1 MPGENRAEKKIMP
14 TENGTKT
21 QRWLIFVAVIALVAL
36 LATHWQLQRLNVPA
50 ELIGTWKTA
59 TPQYAD
65 RSLEISH
72 HSITFA
78 TGPGTESTG
87 FIDDIEATANR
98 DGALYTISYSANGEH
113 QHVSFYYSD
122 VDGKKSIHFKNQQ
135 GIVWLKDKSS

>member
-1 MPGENRAEKKIMP
+1 MPK
-14 TENGTKT
+14 ENGNKT
-21 QRWLIFVAVIALVAL
+21 QWWLIIVAVIAVVAL
-36 LATHWQLQRLNVPA
+36 LATHWRLERLNVPA

-87 FIDDIEATANR
+87 FIDDIESVQDQ
-98 DGALYTISYSANGEH
+98 DGDLYTISYSADGE
-113 QHVSFYYSD
+113 QQQISFYYSD
-122 VDGKKSIHFKNQQ
+122 ANGKKTIRFKNQE
-135 GIVWLKDKSS
+135 GIKWLKEESL